1 MIVLDTQEKFDFV
14 MNALEDGEIILD
26 NRKRTKE
33 DDEEVCRELAE
44 YRATHPKTPTTNRTA
59 VAV

>member
-1 MIVLDTQEKFDFV
+1 MIVLDTQEKFDLI

-33 DDEEVCRELAE
+33 DDEEVCREIAA
-44 YRATHPKTPTTNRTA
+44 YKAAHPKAPA
-59 VAV
+59 KEPVLA